1 MTATTQNTVE
11 DKSRILKDRIRGL
24 GIRENSQD
32 YHEYIRAKKVVEK
45 LASSSREFDELIH
58 VIVDFLKI

>member
-24 GIRENSQD
+24 GIRENCQD

-45 LASSSREFDELIH
+45 LASSPGEFEELIRI
-58 VIVDFLKI
+58 VINFVKI